1 MHALFKLSCMMR
13 LEFLPQSQTM
23 RARLIIKLVIALGW
37 VLAIAYYVD

>member
-1 MHALFKLSCMMR
+1 MHALFKLSCMMK
-13 LEFLPQSQTM
+13 LEFYLNFITM